1 MPPPPTRLQ
10 SAPPDRAASP
20 RGTGEAPRR
29 TSSRSVGRDRCLLPP
44 RVAACATTARRPPPS
59 TTPSFAQIRCPP
71 PASSTSADT
80 CAQPRCPPRRSGL
93 PRSIDRRR
101 PAPRRPRLRTRAALP
116 PSLPHQRGPSFPN
129 IQSLRYVP
137 SFLPPS
143 FAKEPEKKKEEERPK
158 EKEKGKPRV
167 IDKFLEE
174 LKFPQEQREKHIQDR
189 DHRHEGH
196 HSDNSTPS
204 SQFDELLD
212 EFDLTGKFPRS
223 FDDGDR
229 QTTNLYVD
237 ENFLLRTFARFGTI
251 ASGKI
256 MWPRTEE
263 ERRRQRNCGFV
274 AFTNRADGQAAK
286 DEMQGVVVYDYEL
299 KIGWGKSVALPSQAL
314 PAPPGHMAIRNKEV
328 ASFVLS

>member
-196 HSDNSTPS
+196 HSDNST
-204 SQFDELLD
+204 
-212 EFDLTGKFPRS
+212 
-223 FDDGDR
+223 
-229 QTTNLYVD
+229 VD